1 MPPICVAQSRT
12 ENGIVSTSLY
22 PKDVACVPS
31 HDFHLALRDTFVIHL
46 YDYRVCCLE
55 SAHAEIRQ
63 LHPQWNMTMFAASIA
78 ISFLGAFTSTQ
89 LMCHARMSLHFSSV
103 LIWSLF
109 GSMIFG
115 FCSIWSLH
123 EVAMLAC
130 EFDLRIGVNAPLTI
144 LSSFLAVFFTFVA
157 LATDLLWGR
166 YSDPKQ
172 GRRRKSRWISS
183 GRRSHSSSHHP
194 KPDPQGSSAPLL
206 TIHEAD
212 NDEGQ
217 DSDEPMDPFDP
228 PSPFFANTTEELAA
242 YNHNSTYRSPSI
254 SSEESRALNRLVSA
268 RSQDEESGPNSVGN
282 GIINGAPSPSD
293 GITSDYFGFGVT
305 STYASSGSMGISN
318 TIGMIYRKS
327 TVPAKNAFLTTAD
340 MLYTGSTRRN
350 FGKGFLW
357 SLAITSMH
365 YVGIFALHVPSGYFR
380 FNPWLV
386 FLSALISWTVCTVGC
401 ILMEKMETYLPQQ
414 ILFSVIASVGVAA
427 MHTTGMFATTF
438 YSSSPPS
445 DVRGYPPALAN
456 AVVGIAFITCIAANV
471 LLAHSATVS
480 RNKLAEIVSTRKE
493 LWKTIALKET
503 AEAASRARSDFI
515 ASASHEIRTPLHHL
529 QGYSDLLAQTEL
541 TEEGRSL
548 LTSIQ
553 RATKTLSLITNNVLD
568 WSKFERDSESSYRPT
583 ALDIRAVCESVIVLL
598 PNIDDEGRVQLFVI
612 VAPDVPKTLFLDETY
627 IHRILMNLLSNALK
641 FTRSGYV
648 LLSIEILNDNLIVKV
663 KDTGCGLDPTFIPD
677 MWTPFKQ
684 GEVRGSARGTGL
696 GLSIIKRLLARM
708 NASIDLD
715 TKYMHSEDVGPENSG
730 TTLTVT
736 IPMQSTMTRPATTA
750 GADRPR
756 IAILSKNMDRSMEG
770 LRSCWES
777 FGYEVDLVPNVTG
790 LTQGKWKY
798 IWAELTFLNENI
810 GQFNTLSKKKNLS
823 VLVPYDTHDSLEG
836 LPGILSLPNFIM
848 LPRPLIWHT
857 FERRITASKHRRQ
870 PTAPLQ
876 ALRFAAEVEVLNEE
890 LNGASNGAFNGSSN
904 RTSDGDAKEKPQ
916 EEPAAKHVILLV
928 EDNPINQKLATKML
942 ILLGY
947 RVIAAN
953 NGQEA
958 IEQIIMHDTTVDIIL
973 MDQSMPVKDGV
984 TATREIRALEAAGT
998 LSRRRPIIA
1007 VTAVVN
1013 SEAQGAFRKAGADD
1027 FLAKPLSLNVLKDT
1041 LVWYL
1046 PHG

>member
-1 MPPICVAQSRT
+1 M
-12 ENGIVSTSLY
+12 
-22 PKDVACVPS
+22 
-31 HDFHLALRDTFVIHL
+31 LASSP
-46 YDYRVCCLE
+46 E
-55 SAHAEIRQ
+55 HAEVRQ

-89 LMCHARMSLHFSSV
+89 LMCHARLSLHFSSV
-103 LIWSLF
+103 LIWSLL

-130 EFDLRIGVNAPLTI
+130 EFDLRIGVNAPLTV
-144 LSSFLAVFFTFVA
+144 LSSFLAVFFTFLA

-172 GRRRKSRWISS
+172 GQRRKSRWISS
-183 GRRSHSSSHHP
+183 GRRSHNSSHHP
-194 KPDPQGSSAPLL
+194 KPNNQSSSAPLL
-206 TIHEAD
+206 TVNERD
-212 NDEGQ
+212 DDEDQ
-217 DSDEPMDPFDP
+217 ESDEQMDPLDP
-228 PSPFFANTTEELAA
+228 PSPFFANSAEELAA
-242 YNHNSTYRSPSI
+242 YNNHSSTYRSPSA
-254 SSEESRALNRLVSA
+254 SSDSSGALNRPTPT
-268 RSQDEESGPNSVGN
+268 RSQDEESRPVGVSN
-282 GIINGAPSPSD
+282 GVAPSPSD
-293 GITSDYFGFGVT
+293 ATTSDYFGFGAT

-318 TIGMIYRKS
+318 TIGMIYRQS

-340 MLYTGSTRRN
+340 LLYTGSTRRN
-350 FGKGFLW
+350 IGKGFLW

-365 YVGIFALHVPSGYFR
+365 YVGIFALNVPSGYLR

-414 ILFSVIASVGVAA
+414 ILFSVIASAGVAA

-438 YSSSPPS
+438 YSASPPS
-445 DVRGYPPALAN
+445 EVRGYPPALAN

-541 TEEGRSL
+541 TDEGRSL

-641 FTRSGYV
+641 FTRAGYV
-648 LLSIEILNDNLIVKV
+648 LLSIEMLNDNLIVKV

-708 NASIDLD
+708 NASIDLE
-715 TKYMHSEDVGPENSG
+715 TKYMHSEDVGPERSG

-736 IPMQSTMTRPATTA
+736 IPMQSTMTRPATTPT
-750 GADRPR
+750 ADRPR
-756 IAILSKNMDRSMEG
+756 IAILSKHMDRSMEG
-770 LRSCWES
+770 LRNCWES
-777 FGYEVDLVPNVTG
+777 FEYEADLVPNVTG
-790 LTQGKWKY
+790 LTSSKWKY
-798 IWAELTFLNENI
+798 IWAELSFLNENI

-836 LPGILSLPNFIM
+836 LPGILSSPNFIM

-857 FERRITASKHRRQ
+857 FERRILASKHRRQ
-870 PTAPLQ
+870 STAPSQ
-876 ALRFAAEVEVLNEE
+876 ALRFAAEVEVLNGE
-890 LNGASNGAFNGSSN
+890 LDGASNGTSNGVA
-904 RTSDGDAKEKPQ
+904 TEKPS
-916 EEPAAKHVILLV
+916 EEPAAKYVILLV

-942 ILLGY
+942 LSLGY
-947 RVIAAN
+947 QVIAAN
-953 NGQEA
+953 NGEEA
-958 IEQIIMHDTTVDIIL
+958 VEQIIMHDTTVDIIL

-1013 SEAQGAFRKAGADD
+1013 SESQGAFQTAGADD

-1041 LVWYL
+1041 LLWYL